1 MNTPVFLLVED
12 DPYNRDILREILEDY
27 ADCKIVETTNGREA
41 LNWLLQQTTLPRL
54 ILLDMMMPEMD
65 GFEFLQELAR
75 HPQRQQLRVAGVSAR
90 AHSHDRDR
98 ALQAGCWQYLTKP
111 FDIREI
117 ESTIA
122 AALAN

>member
-1 MNTPVFLLVED
+1 MNKPVFLLVED

-27 ADCKIVETTNGREA
+27 ADCEIVETTNGREA
-41 LNWLLQQTTLPRL
+41 LNWLLDQSKLPNL

-65 GFEFLQELAR
+65 GFEFLRHLGN
-75 HPQRQQLRVAGVSAR
+75 HPQHDQLRVAGVSAR

-98 ALQAGCWQYLTKP
+98 ALQAGCWRYLTKP
-111 FDIREI
+111 FDIHEI

-122 AALAN
+122 AALTN